1 MRKESG
7 QHISHRAEPRA
18 AAGMLRSGIA
28 SFPREFRMR
37 SGVMRLFASILLYLV
52 TAMPS
57 ASADQLTELVE
68 KAGLQIVSQ
77 GSSDGDIQ
85 RDTRRRLPLQLL
97 TQRNR
102 QRAEEVLDDCSQF
115 RRLPGLRYSIDR
127 PIYSYLLQH
136 PDVAVSTWR
145 AMGISRFEM
154 LQTGPMEYE
163 AKAVDGSEGIADILY
178 QDETQ
183 TLFICEGFY
192 HNVLLPRPLKASAL
206 IWFRADYAPN
216 SDGCHVVSQSVDVF
230 ARFPSASVSALAKML
245 TPVTNSM
252 MDRNL
257 YEISLYASMMSR
269 AVRDEPE
276 WIIQVAKQLD
286 GVLPQRPEE
295 LIAVARLPRKSQNDK
310 PGRAADGAPAGGGTT
325 TSAVPIRDPIVSPKL
340 LFFDPSPREPGS
352 DDSTALPAS
361 SGGSLLIMPASR
373 RIMLDQPTESGSSRM
388 TGPEPRAKAEA
399 ASAVTERTTSN
410 PPPTSTPTKRNQT
423 VPPAGS
429 TATGPVGSRTGTA
442 GNSARFMSP

>member
-1 MRKESG
+1 
-7 QHISHRAEPRA
+7 
-18 AAGMLRSGIA
+18 MLRSGIA
-28 SFPREFRMR
+28 SFLREFRLR
-37 SGVMRLFASILLYLV
+37 SGLMRLFASILLCLI
-52 TAMPS
+52 TAIPS

-68 KAGLQIVSQ
+68 KAGLQVVSQ

-216 SDGCHVVSQSVDVF
+216 SDGCHVVNQSVDVF
-230 ARFPSASVSALAKML
+230 ARFPSASVSAFAKML

-295 LIAVARLPRKSQNDK
+295 LIGVARLPRKTQNSE
-310 PGRAADGAPAGGGTT
+310 PARVGEPGAPAVGGTT

-340 LFFDPSPREPGS
+340 LFFDSSPREPGS

-373 RIMLDQPTESGSSRM
+373 RIVLDQPRESGSSRM

-410 PPPTSTPTKRNQT
+410 PPPTSTPTKPNQM

-442 GNSARFMSP
+442 GN

>member
-1 MRKESG
+1 
-7 QHISHRAEPRA
+7 
-18 AAGMLRSGIA
+18 
-28 SFPREFRMR
+28 
-37 SGVMRLFASILLYLV
+37 MRLFASILLCLI
-52 TAMPS
+52 TANPS

-77 GSSDGDIQ
+77 GSSDGDTQ

-97 TQRNR
+97 TPRNR
-102 QRAEEVLDDCSQF
+102 HRAEEVLNDCSQF

-216 SDGCHVVSQSVDVF
+216 SDGCHVVNQSVDVF

-295 LIAVARLPRKSQNDK
+295 LIGVARLPRKTQNSE
-310 PGRAADGAPAGGGTT
+310 PARVGEPGAPAVGGTT

-352 DDSTALPAS
+352 DDSTAVPAS

-373 RIMLDQPTESGSSRM
+373 RIVLDQPRESGSSRM

-410 PPPTSTPTKRNQT
+410 PPTSATPTNRNQT

-442 GNSARFMSP
+442 GN